1 MTKFSLIQLNTG
13 CDPKKSFEVLKKFIV
28 KAASGGSKFICTPE
42 TTNIMEVRNSLLF
55 KKIYSEKEL
64 RKHYNKWVYQDRK
77 VLRKKFKNDKMGYK
91 AAKNK
96 ARVDTGQKFWRN
108 LEIAISAIDRKTS
121 IPFLNLLDRVGLAN
135 KSHIKVANLSIGEKQ
150 RLAVARAFVGDPKWV
165 FCDEPTS
172 SLDDKNA
179 NIIANLIKEESMR
192 CKASLV
198 LITHDSRI
206 QSLINFSQILRLGEK
221 L

>member
-1 MTKFSLIQLNTG
+1 MLKCENVAFDIDGQNLFSKINLNLKSQKDLLITG
-13 CDPKKSFEVLKKFIV
+13 P
-28 KAASGGSKFICTPE
+28 SGVGK
-42 TTNIMEVRNSLLF
+42 TTLLSILCGIQ
-55 KKIYSEKEL
+55 KPITGKVI
-64 RKHYNKWVYQDRK
+64 YNKIDLYSLTESNVDEFRG
-77 VLRKKFKNDKMGYK
+77 KNLGVVFQNFNLINAFTVK
-91 AAKNK
+91 
-96 ARVDTGQKFWRN
+96 QN
-108 LEIAISAIDRKTS
+108 LEIAANAIGKS
-121 IPFLNLLDRVGLAN
+121 SSNLYFELLDRVGLAD
-135 KSHIKVANLSIGEKQ
+135 KSHIKVTNLSIGEKQ

-179 NIIANLIKEESMR
+179 DIIANLIKDESLR

-206 QSLINFSQILRLGEK
+206 QSLINFSNILKLGDE

>member
-1 MTKFSLIQLNTG
+1 M
-13 CDPKKSFEVLKKFIV
+13 LKCENVAFDI
-28 KAASGGSKFICTPE
+28 
-42 TTNIMEVRNSLLF
+42 
-55 KKIYSEKEL
+55 
-64 RKHYNKWVYQDRK
+64 D
-77 VLRKKFKNDKMGYK
+77 
-91 AAKNK
+91 
-96 ARVDTGQKFWRN
+96 GQKLFSNINLNLKSQKDLLITGPSGVGKTTLLSILCGIQKPIAGKVIYNNIDLYSLTESNVDEFRGKNLGVVFQNFNLINTFTVKQN
-108 LEIAISAIDRKTS
+108 LEIAVSAIDTKTS
-121 IPFLNLLDRVGLAN
+121 IPFFNLLDRVGLAN

-179 NIIANLIKEESMR
+179 DIIANLIKDESLR

-198 LITHDSRI
+198 LITHDTRI
-206 QSLINFSQILRLGEK
+206 QSLINFSNILKLGDE

>member
-1 MTKFSLIQLNTG
+1 MLTCENISFDIDGQKLFSNINLNLKSQKDLLITG
-13 CDPKKSFEVLKKFIV
+13 P
-28 KAASGGSKFICTPE
+28 SGVGK
-42 TTNIMEVRNSLLF
+42 TTLLSILCGIQ
-55 KKIYSEKEL
+55 KPITGKVI
-64 RKHYNKWVYQDRK
+64 YNKIDLYSLTESNVDEFRG
-77 VLRKKFKNDKMGYK
+77 KNLGVVFQNFNLINAFTVK
-91 AAKNK
+91 
-96 ARVDTGQKFWRN
+96 QN
-108 LEIAISAIDRKTS
+108 LEIAANAIGKS
-121 IPFLNLLDRVGLAN
+121 SSNLYFELLDRVGLAD

-150 RLAVARAFVGDPKWV
+150 RLAVSRAFVGEPKWV

-179 NIIANLIKEESMR
+179 NIIANLIKEESSR

-206 QSLINFSQILRLGEK
+206 QTLINFSKILKLGDE

>member
-1 MTKFSLIQLNTG
+1 M
-13 CDPKKSFEVLKKFIV
+13 
-28 KAASGGSKFICTPE
+28 FICDD
-42 TTNIMEVRNSLLF
+42 ISF
-55 KKIYSEKEL
+55 DI
-64 RKHYNKWVYQDRK
+64 D
-77 VLRKKFKNDKMGYK
+77 
-91 AAKNK
+91 
-96 ARVDTGQKFWRN
+96 GQKLFSNINLNLKPQKDLLITGPSGVGKTTLLSILCGLQKPTNGSIIYNDIDLYNLAENEIDNFRGKNLGIVFQNFNLINSFTVKQN
-108 LEIAISAIDRKTS
+108 LEIAANAIGNKSSDQY
-121 IPFLNLLDRVGLAN
+121 FNLLDRIGLAD

-150 RLAVARAFVGDPKWV
+150 RLAVARAFVGEPQWI

-179 NIIANLIKEESMR
+179 NIIANLIKEESSR

-206 QSLINFSQILRLGEK
+206 QTLINFSKILRLGEE

>member
-1 MTKFSLIQLNTG
+1 MLI
-13 CDPKKSFEVLKKFIV
+13 CEDISFDI
-28 KAASGGSKFICTPE
+28 
-42 TTNIMEVRNSLLF
+42 
-55 KKIYSEKEL
+55 
-64 RKHYNKWVYQDRK
+64 D
-77 VLRKKFKNDKMGYK
+77 
-91 AAKNK
+91 
-96 ARVDTGQKFWRN
+96 GQKLFSNINLNIKPQKDLLITGPSGIGKTTLLSILCGIQKPTTGKITYNGIDLYNLPENKIDEFRGKNLGVVFQNFNLINTFTVKQN
-108 LEIAISAIDRKTS
+108 LEIALSAIDTKKS
-121 IPFLNLLDRVGLAN
+121 IPFFNILDRVGLAN

-179 NIIANLIKEESMR
+179 NVIAHLIKEESSR

-206 QSLINFSQILRLGEK
+206 QSLIKFSQILRLGDK

>member
-1 MTKFSLIQLNTG
+1 MVFQNFNLINT
-13 CDPKKSFEVLKKFIV
+13 FTV
-28 KAASGGSKFICTPE
+28 K
-42 TTNIMEVRNSLLF
+42 
-55 KKIYSEKEL
+55 
-64 RKHYNKWVYQDRK
+64 Q
-77 VLRKKFKNDKMGYK
+77 
-91 AAKNK
+91 
-96 ARVDTGQKFWRN
+96 N
-108 LEIAISAIDRKTS
+108 LEIAVSAIDTKTS
-121 IPFLNLLDRVGLAN
+121 IPFFNLLDRVGLAN

-179 NIIANLIKEESMR
+179 NIIANLIKEESLR

-198 LITHDSRI
+198 LITHDNRI
-206 QSLINFSQILRLGEK
+206 QSLIKFSKILKLGDE

>member
-1 MTKFSLIQLNTG
+1 MLTCENI
-13 CDPKKSFEVLKKFIV
+13 SFDI
-28 KAASGGSKFICTPE
+28 
-42 TTNIMEVRNSLLF
+42 
-55 KKIYSEKEL
+55 
-64 RKHYNKWVYQDRK
+64 D
-77 VLRKKFKNDKMGYK
+77 
-91 AAKNK
+91 
-96 ARVDTGQKFWRN
+96 GQKLFSNINLNLKSQKDLLITGPSGIGKTTLLSILCGIQKPTNGSIIYNDIDLYNLAENEVDEFRGKNLGVVFQNFNLINSFTVKQN
-108 LEIAISAIDRKTS
+108 LEIAANAIGTKSSDQY
-121 IPFLNLLDRVGLAN
+121 FNLLDRVGLAD

-150 RLAVARAFVGDPKWV
+150 RLAVARAFVGEPKWV

-179 NIIANLIKEESMR
+179 NIIANLIKEESSR

-206 QSLINFSQILRLGEK
+206 QTLINFSKILRLGEE

>member
-1 MTKFSLIQLNTG
+1 M
-13 CDPKKSFEVLKKFIV
+13 
-28 KAASGGSKFICTPE
+28 FICE
-42 TTNIMEVRNSLLF
+42 DISFDIDGQKLFTNINLNLKPQKDLLITGPSGVGKTTLLSILCGLQKPTNGSIIYNDIDLYNLAENEIDNFRGKNLGIVFQNFNLINSF
-55 KKIYSEKEL
+55 TVK
-64 RKHYNKWVYQDRK
+64 Q
-77 VLRKKFKNDKMGYK
+77 
-91 AAKNK
+91 
-96 ARVDTGQKFWRN
+96 N
-108 LEIAISAIDRKTS
+108 LEIAANAIGNKSSDQY
-121 IPFLNLLDRVGLAN
+121 FNLLDRIGLAD

-150 RLAVARAFVGDPKWV
+150 RLAVARAFVGEPQWI

-179 NIIANLIKEESMR
+179 NIIANLIKEESSR

-206 QSLINFSQILRLGEK
+206 QTLIKFSKILRLGEE

>member
-1 MTKFSLIQLNTG
+1 MLI
-13 CDPKKSFEVLKKFIV
+13 CEDISFDI
-28 KAASGGSKFICTPE
+28 
-42 TTNIMEVRNSLLF
+42 
-55 KKIYSEKEL
+55 
-64 RKHYNKWVYQDRK
+64 D
-77 VLRKKFKNDKMGYK
+77 
-91 AAKNK
+91 
-96 ARVDTGQKFWRN
+96 GQKLFSNINLNIKPQKDLLITGPSGIGKTTLLSILCGIQKPTTGKITYNGIDLYNLPENKIDEFRGKNLGVIFQNFNLINTFTVKQN
-108 LEIAISAIDRKTS
+108 LEIAVSAIDTKKS
-121 IPFLNLLDRVGLAN
+121 IPFFNILDRVGLAN

-150 RLAVARAFVGDPKWV
+150 RLAVARAFVGDPKWI

-179 NIIANLIKEESMR
+179 NVIAHLIKEESSR

-206 QSLINFSQILRLGEK
+206 QSLINFSNILKLGDE

>member
-1 MTKFSLIQLNTG
+1 MLKCENIEFNVDGQNLFSNINLNLKPQKDLLITGPSGVGKTTLLSILCGIQKPTTGKIIYNNTNLYSLAEANVDEFRG
-13 CDPKKSFEVLKKFIV
+13 KNLGVVFQNFNLINTFTV
-28 KAASGGSKFICTPE
+28 K
-42 TTNIMEVRNSLLF
+42 
-55 KKIYSEKEL
+55 
-64 RKHYNKWVYQDRK
+64 Q
-77 VLRKKFKNDKMGYK
+77 
-91 AAKNK
+91 
-96 ARVDTGQKFWRN
+96 N
-108 LEIAISAIDRKTS
+108 LEIAISAINTKKS
-121 IPFLNLLDRVGLAN
+121 IPFFNLLDRVGLAN

-179 NIIANLIKEESMR
+179 NIIANLIKEESLR

-206 QSLINFSQILRLGEK
+206 QSLIKFSQILRLGDK

>member
-1 MTKFSLIQLNTG
+1 MANIFFEIQNGNFTASEKNKVNNVNLVI
-13 CDPKKSFEVLKKFIV
+13 KKQGEIV
-28 KAASGGSKFICTPE
+28 
-42 TTNIMEVRNSLLF
+42 SLLGPSGIG
-55 KKIYSEKEL
+55 KTTLLSILCGLQKPTNGNIIYNDIDL
-64 RKHYNKWVYQDRK
+64 YNLAENEVDNFRG
-77 VLRKKFKNDKMGYK
+77 KNLGIVFQ
-91 AAKNK
+91 N
-96 ARVDTGQKFWRN
+96 FN
-108 LEIAISAIDRKTS
+108 LINSFTVKQNIEIAANAIGTKSSDQY
-121 IPFLNLLDRVGLAN
+121 FNLLDRVGLAD

-179 NIIANLIKEESMR
+179 DIIANLIKDESLR

-198 LITHDSRI
+198 LITHDNRI
-206 QSLINFSQILRLGEK
+206 QSLINFSKILKLGDE

>member
-1 MTKFSLIQLNTG
+1 MLKCENIEFYIDGQNLFSNINLNLKPQKDLLITGPSGVGKTTLLSILCGIQKPTTGKITYNSIDLYNLPENKIDEFRGKNLGVVFQNFNLINT
-13 CDPKKSFEVLKKFIV
+13 FTV
-28 KAASGGSKFICTPE
+28 K
-42 TTNIMEVRNSLLF
+42 
-55 KKIYSEKEL
+55 
-64 RKHYNKWVYQDRK
+64 Q
-77 VLRKKFKNDKMGYK
+77 
-91 AAKNK
+91 
-96 ARVDTGQKFWRN
+96 N
-108 LEIAISAIDRKTS
+108 LEIAVSTNNRKKS
-121 IPFLNLLDRVGLAN
+121 IPFFDLLDRVGLAN

-150 RLAVARAFVGDPKWV
+150 RLAVARAFVGDPKWI

-179 NIIANLIKEESMR
+179 NIIANLIKEETMR

-206 QSLINFSQILRLGEK
+206 QSLIKFSQILRLGDK

>member
-1 MTKFSLIQLNTG
+1 MLI
-13 CDPKKSFEVLKKFIV
+13 CEDISFDI
-28 KAASGGSKFICTPE
+28 
-42 TTNIMEVRNSLLF
+42 
-55 KKIYSEKEL
+55 
-64 RKHYNKWVYQDRK
+64 D
-77 VLRKKFKNDKMGYK
+77 
-91 AAKNK
+91 
-96 ARVDTGQKFWRN
+96 GQKLFSNINLNIKPQKDLLITGPSGIGKTTLLSILCGIQKPTTGKITYNGIDLYNLPENKIDEFRGKNLGVVFQNFNLINTFTVKQN
-108 LEIAISAIDRKTS
+108 LEIAVSAIDTKKS
-121 IPFLNLLDRVGLAN
+121 IPFFNILDRVGLAN

-179 NIIANLIKEESMR
+179 NVIAHLIKEESSR

-206 QSLINFSQILRLGEK
+206 QSLINFSNILKLGDE